1 MAITSMKCNE
11 VTVYKLADIKQTFPP
26 QSSGTR
32 QDHQGQRNKSDSSH
46 LQPVLYTLHAESR
59 AVLSLSQMWVMQ
71 GGVIWMLQTIATFL
85 GMGHS
90 LKRLAYA
97 QTLEEQQAVWN
108 SNWFVHF
115 CKQGNAW
122 LVDIFV
128 RILAVIF
135 LNRFVLW

>member
-1 MAITSMKCNE
+1 M
-11 VTVYKLADIKQTFPP
+11 
-26 QSSGTR
+26 
-32 QDHQGQRNKSDSSH
+32 
-46 LQPVLYTLHAESR
+46 
-59 AVLSLSQMWVMQ
+59 LSQVWVVQ

-108 SNWFVHF
+108 GNWFVHF
-115 CKQGNAW
+115 CKQGNTW
-122 LVDIFV
+122 LVDVFV

>member
-1 MAITSMKCNE
+1 LSSQQP
-11 VTVYKLADIKQTFPP
+11 LAACTC
-26 QSSGTR
+26 T
-32 QDHQGQRNKSDSSH
+32 HC
-46 LQPVLYTLHAESR
+46 L
-59 AVLSLSQMWVMQ
+59 LSQVWVVQ

-108 SNWFVHF
+108 GNWFVHF

>member
-1 MAITSMKCNE
+1 M
-11 VTVYKLADIKQTFPP
+11 
-26 QSSGTR
+26 
-32 QDHQGQRNKSDSSH
+32 
-46 LQPVLYTLHAESR
+46 
-59 AVLSLSQMWVMQ
+59 LSQMWVVQ

-97 QTLEEQQAVWN
+97 QTLGEQQAVWN
-108 SNWFVHF
+108 GNWFVHF

-122 LVDIFV
+122 LVDVFV

>member
-1 MAITSMKCNE
+1 MATIFQKHWPKSSKHPLHCLL
-11 VTVYKLADIKQTFPP
+11 VPGKIIKVSIASLTAATG
-26 QSSGTR
+26 S
-32 QDHQGQRNKSDSSH
+32 
-46 LQPVLYTLHAESR
+46 LYLYTLHAESY
-59 AVLSLSQMWVMQ
+59 LWVVQ

-108 SNWFVHF
+108 GNWFVHF